1 MGNLLGVSFEGSED
15 LLLGEIVDL
24 DGLVVPTGESEVSIG
39 GDVDGGDSS
48 GLGGVVG
55 GNS

>member
-1 MGNLLGVSFEGSED
+1 MGDLLRVSFEGSED

-24 DGLVVPTGESEVSIG
+24 DGLVVSTGESEVSVG
-39 GDVDGGDSS
+39 GDVDGGDAS

-55 GNS
+55 GDG

>member
-1 MGNLLGVSFEGSED
+1 VGDLLRVSFEGSED

-24 DGLVVPTGESEVSIG
+24 DGLVVSTGESEVSVG
-39 GDVDGGDSS
+39 GDVDGGDAS

-55 GNS
+55 GDG

>member
-24 DGLVVPTGESEVSIG
+24 DGLVVSTGESEVSIG